1 MPITLNLP
9 PATIEKAT
17 NLAESKNATL
27 SQLFIDFIDA
37 ESKRQNEAEAWMSRL
52 DAIVEKTNSHL
63 TGEPYKFNRAD
74 AYPEGEY

>member
-9 PATIEKAT
+9 PAIIEKAT
-17 NLAESKNATL
+17 NL
-27 SQLFIDFIDA
+27 A